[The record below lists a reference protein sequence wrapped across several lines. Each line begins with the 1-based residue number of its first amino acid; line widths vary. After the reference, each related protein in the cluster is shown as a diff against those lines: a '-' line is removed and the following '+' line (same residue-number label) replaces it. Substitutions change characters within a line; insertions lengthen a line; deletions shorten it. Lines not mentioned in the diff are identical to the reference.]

1 VAGCFKAFDFKEFEY
16 QVMAVNTLKPL
27 LVVEDNPGLQKQL
40 KWSFEGCQV
49 YLAGDRASAIEL
61 LQQHH
66 MPVVTL
72 DLGLPPDP
80 ANASEGLAALKEI
93 LSLVPH
99 TKVIVVTGNDD
110 RQNAL
115 KAISLGAYDF
125 YQKPIEPDVLGLIV
139 DRAYQLYELEE
150 ENRRLALAGRDSPL
164 DGVIGTS
171 EAMLTTCRLV
181 EKVGPS
187 EATSLVLGE
196 SGTGKELIAK
206 ALHDLSP
213 RKNKP
218 FVALN
223 CAAIPDNL
231 LESELF
237 GYEKGAF
244 TGAVKQTKG
253 KIETASGGTFF
264 LDEIGD
270 MPMSLQAKMLRFLQE
285 RVIERLGGRKT
296 IEVDVRIICATH
308 RKLDQMITDGEFR
321 EDLYFR
327 ISEIVIEIP
336 PLRDREGDKILL
348 AQTFLNDFSEKN
360 GRSFRG
366 FSESARAELDAYE
379 WPGNVRELENRIKRA
394 VVLAEGKQITST
406 DLGFSGDDNHSQS
419 LNLRDAREQVER
431 QLIQRALVVYDN
443 NVTHAAEAL
452 GISRPSLYSLVKKL
466 DMPDPGK

>member
-1 VAGCFKAFDFKEFEY
+1 
-16 QVMAVNTLKPL
+16 MADNALKPL
-27 LVVEDNPGLQKQL
+27 LVVEDNLGLQKQL
-40 KWSFEGCQV
+40 KWSFEGYQV
-49 YLAGDRASAIEL
+49 YLAGDRASAIKL

-80 ANASEGLAALKEI
+80 ANASEGLAVLKEI
-93 LSLVPH
+93 LKLAPH

-115 KAISLGAYDF
+115 EAISHGAYDF
-125 YQKPIEPDVLGLIV
+125 YQKPIEPDVLSLIV

-150 ENRRLALAGRDSPL
+150 ENRRLALEGCDSPL
-164 DGVIGTS
+164 DGIVGAS
-171 EAMLTTCRLV
+171 VPMLEACRLV
-181 EKVGPS
+181 EKVGPTD
-187 EATSLVLGE
+187 ATSLVLGE
-196 SGTGKELIAK
+196 SGTGKELFAR
-206 ALHDLSP
+206 ALHRLSP
-213 RKNKP
+213 RKDKP

-253 KIETASGGTFF
+253 KIETATGGTFF

-285 RVIERLGGRKT
+285 RVIERLGAHST

-308 RKLDQMITDGEFR
+308 RNLDQLIESGEFR
-321 EDLYFR
+321 EDLFFR

-336 PLRDREGDKILL
+336 ALRDREGDKALL
-348 AQTFLNDFSEKN
+348 AQTFLDDFSRQQ

-366 FSESARAELDAYE
+366 FTDSARAEIDVYE

-394 VVLAEGKQITST
+394 VVLAEGKQILAT
-406 DLGFSGDDNHSQS
+406 DLGFTEGEDHLQL
-419 LNLRDAREQVER
+419 LNLRDARERVER
-431 QLIQRALVVYDN
+431 EVIQRALSIYNN
-443 NVTHAAEAL
+443 NVTHAAGAL
-452 GISRPSLYSLVKKL
+452 GISRPSLYSLIKKL
-466 DMPDPGK
+466 GMPEPGK

>member
-1 VAGCFKAFDFKEFEY
+1 MMLDNK
-16 QVMAVNTLKPL
+16 LKPL

-40 KWSFEGCQV
+40 KWSFEGCKV
-49 YLAGDRASAIEL
+49 YLAGDRASAIEQ
-61 LQQHH
+61 LQQHQ

-80 ANASEGLAALKEI
+80 ANASEGLAALEEI
-93 LSLVPH
+93 LKIAPH

-110 RQNAL
+110 HQNAL

-150 ENRRLALAGRDSPL
+150 ENRRLALADRDSPL

-171 EAMLTTCRLV
+171 KAILSVCRLV

-206 ALHDLSP
+206 ALHDLSS

-253 KIETASGGTFF
+253 KMETADGGTLF

-270 MPMSLQAKMLRFLQE
+270 MPMLLQAKMLRFLQE

-308 RKLDQMITDGEFR
+308 RKLDQMIKDGEFR
-321 EDLYFR
+321 EDLFFR
-327 ISEIVIEIP
+327 ISEIIIEIP

-348 AQTFLNDFSEKN
+348 AQTFLDNFSEKN

-366 FSESARAELDAYE
+366 FSESARVELDAYK

-394 VVLAEGKQITST
+394 VVLAEGKQIMAT
-406 DLGFSGDDNHSQS
+406 DLGFIGDENHPQS

-431 QLIQRALVVYDN
+431 EIIQRALSIYNN
-443 NVTHAAEAL
+443 NVTHTAEAL
-452 GISRPSLYSLVKKL
+452 GISRPSLYSMIKKL
-466 DMPDPGK
+466 NMPEPGK

>member
-1 VAGCFKAFDFKEFEY
+1 
-16 QVMAVNTLKPL
+16 MASNTLKPL

-40 KWSFEGCQV
+40 KWSFEGYQV
-49 YLAGDRASAIEL
+49 YLAGDRASTIEL
-61 LQQHH
+61 IQQQH

-72 DLGLPPDP
+72 DLGLPPEP

-93 LSLVPH
+93 LMLAPH

-110 RQNAL
+110 RKNAL
-115 KAISLGAYDF
+115 EAISLGAYDF

-150 ENRRLALAGRDSPL
+150 ENRRLVLEAGSSPL
-164 DGVIGTS
+164 DGVVGASAAIL
-171 EAMLTTCRLV
+171 ATCRLV

-187 EATSLVLGE
+187 EATSLILGE

-213 RKNKP
+213 RRDKP

-253 KIETASGGTFF
+253 KVETANGGTFF

-270 MPMSLQAKMLRFLQE
+270 MPLSLQAKMLRFLQE
-285 RVIERLGGRKT
+285 RVVERLGGRET
-296 IEVDVRIICATH
+296 IDVDVRIICATH
-308 RKLDQMITDGEFR
+308 HDLKRLIEEKIFR

-327 ISEIVIEIP
+327 ISEIVIEVP
-336 PLRDREGDKILL
+336 ALRDREGDKLLL
-348 AQTFLNDFSEKN
+348 AQTFLDNYSANN
-360 GRSFRG
+360 GRNFRG
-366 FSESARAELDAYE
+366 FTESARAELDAYE
-379 WPGNVRELENRIKRA
+379 WPGNVRELENRVKRA
-394 VVLAEGKQITST
+394 VVLAEGNQIMAT
-406 DLGFSGDDNHSQS
+406 DLGFTEEEASQKS
-419 LNLRDAREQVER
+419 LSLREAREQAER
-431 QLIQRALVVYDN
+431 QVIERALSIYNN

-452 GISRPSLYSLVKKL
+452 GISRPSLYSLIKKL
-466 DMPDPGK
+466 DMPEPGK